1 MATPFDPRFISRL
14 RHFARA
20 ASAFVFLVGCL
31 VLLGWVSNRDALTS
45 VVPGL
50 VAMNPLTALAFILGS
65 VSLWLLAGPRQAEA
79 WTRRVAW
86 ACAALVALAASLKL
100 DAYVLNQL
108 LPERQTAWDL
118 GIDRLLFQEKLDA
131 ADPPNRMAPN
141 TALNFLLV
149 SLALL
154 VLDVETRRRR
164 RPAQLPALAATL
176 VSLLAIVGYAYSAM
190 FLYGI
195 GPAIPM
201 ALNTAVA
208 FFLLSLGILCARPDQ
223 GLMTFITSAGAGGAM
238 ARRLLPAAIAIP
250 AVLGW
255 MHLQIHRAG
264 VDDFVYL
271 VSVFVMAVI
280 VIFTSLIWW
289 SAASLDRMDRKRR
302 RAERRLAAQYTATR
316 VLAESLQPV
325 DAVRKILQAVCES
338 LGWEVGVMWRV
349 DPTANVL
356 RCGEVWHTAA
366 LPFLEF
372 GQACRQIAFVPGV
385 GLPGRVWAD
394 RAPAWIEDV
403 VRDPNFPRARA
414 AAREGVHGAFAF
426 PVLVGADILGV
437 VEFFSHEIQRPDEE
451 LLRMMAG
458 IGSQLGQFLKRKQAE
473 ADLHQAKDK
482 AEEATQA
489 KSEFLANMSHEIRTP
504 MNGIIGMTELAL
516 GTRLTAEQREYLG
529 LVKVSA
535 DSLLGIINDILDFSK
550 IEARKLQIE
559 AVNFNVRDALGDALK
574 TLALR
579 AQQKGLELACHVAP
593 DVPEVVIG
601 DPVRLRQIIVN
612 LVGNAL
618 KFTDHGEVVVSVRMT
633 NDGMSNDERMSND
646 EVQMAEGAATAH
658 PEFDIR
664 NSAFFRHSSFVI
676 LHFSVRDTGIGIPP
690 DQQQHIFEAF
700 GQADSSTSRKYGGT
714 GLGLTISQQLVA
726 LMNGRIWVESEV
738 GAGST
743 FRFIAR
749 FGLPKETSECRLVR
763 PISLHEL
770 PVLVVDDNATNRRIF
785 EEMLRNWGM
794 RPVAVDGGEPALAAL
809 EGAAEAGEP
818 FPLVLLDGHMPGM
831 DGFAVAAQVRR
842 RPELAGIT
850 LLMLT
855 SAGQPEDIARCQELG
870 IRAYLTKPVK
880 QSELLDAIFTAL
892 GTSAGDV
899 ESAAPLTL
907 PSPPGD
913 GGEGR
918 VRGRRRPLR
927 VLLAEDNAINQKLAV
942 RLLQKEGHDITVVGN
957 GREAVAAVQTKRFDV
972 VFMDVQMPEIDGLE
986 ATAFI
991 RDGEAN
997 HGGYAPDGGRVPII
1011 AMTAHAM
1018 KGDREKCLEAGMNG
1032 YVAKPLQV
1040 DELWRAL
1047 DELVPVGDQPAAPQS
1062 NAKAT
1067 QPAPEVVDKVAALK
1081 RTGGD
1086 TELLREL
1093 VQMFLQE
1100 CPGLL
1105 REIHA
1110 AIAAH
1115 DAPKLRRVSH
1125 TLKGAVGTFAAQ
1137 PACEAAERLERM
1149 GRQGDLNG
1157 SDEAYV
1163 ALEGAIERLRPILAK
1178 WAHDWEP

>member
-1 MATPFDPRFISRL
+1 MATPFDQRFISRL
-14 RHFARA
+14 RLFARA
-20 ASAFVFLVGCL
+20 ASAAVFLVGCL
-31 VLLGWVSNRDALTS
+31 VLLGWVLDRNEFTS
-45 VVPGL
+45 VIPGL
-50 VAMNPLTALAFILGS
+50 VAMNPLTALAFILAS
-65 VSLWLLAGPRQAEA
+65 VSLWLLAGPRQAEVG
-79 WTRRVAW
+79 TRRVART
-86 ACAALVALAASLKL
+86 CAAIVALAALLKL
-100 DAYVLNQL
+100 NAYLLNQL
-108 LPERQTAWDL
+108 LSGQQAVWDL
-118 GIDRLLFQEKLDA
+118 GIDRVLFQERLDA
-131 ADPPNRMAPN
+131 AIPPNRMAPN

-154 VLDVETRRRR
+154 FLDVETRRRR
-164 RPAQLPALAATL
+164 RPAQLPVLAATL
-176 VSLLAIVGYAYSAM
+176 VSLLAIIGYAYSAM
-190 FLYGI
+190 FLYGV
-195 GPAIPM
+195 GPFIPM

-223 GLMTFITSAGAGGAM
+223 GLMAFITSAGAGGAM

-255 MHLQIHRAG
+255 LHLWVHRAD
-264 VDDFVYL
+264 VDDTLFL
-271 VSVFVMAVI
+271 VSIFVMAVI
-280 VIFTSLIWW
+280 VIFTTLIWW

-316 VLAESLQPV
+316 VLAESLQPA
-325 DAVRKILQAVCES
+325 DAVRMILRAVCES

-349 DPTANVL
+349 DPAANVL
-356 RCGEVWHTAA
+356 RCSEVCHAA
-366 LPFLEF
+366 TTPFLEF
-372 GQACRQIAFVPGV
+372 SQSCRQIAFVPGV

-403 VRDPNFPRARA
+403 VRDTNFPRAPA
-414 AAREGVHGAFAF
+414 AAREGLHGAFAF
-426 PVLVGADILGV
+426 PVLVGPDILGV
-437 VEFFSHEIQRPDEE
+437 VEFFSHEIQQPDEE

-458 IGSQLGQFLKRKQAE
+458 IGGQLGQFLKRKQAE
-473 ADLHQAKDK
+473 AELHQAKDK

-559 AVNFNVRDALGDALK
+559 AIDFNVRDALGDALK

-601 DPVRLRQIIVN
+601 DPARLRQIIVN

-618 KFTDHGEVVVSVRMT
+618 KFTDHGEIVVHVEAGSRQQAAGSGTGVDLSLPAACGLLPAEVSL
-633 NDGMSNDERMSND
+633 
-646 EVQMAEGAATAH
+646 Q
-658 PEFDIR
+658 
-664 NSAFFRHSSFVI
+664 
-676 LHFSVRDTGIGIPP
+676 FSVKDTGIGIPP
-690 DQQQHIFEAF
+690 DKQQHIFEAF

-714 GLGLTISQQLVA
+714 GLGLTISHQLVT
-726 LMNGRIWVESEV
+726 LMDGRIWVESEV

-749 FGLPKETSECRLVR
+749 FGLPEEAAEHRVVR

-794 RPVAVDGGEPALAAL
+794 RPEVVDGGEAALAAL
-809 EGAAEAGEP
+809 QRAAESGEP
-818 FPLVLLDGHMPGM
+818 FPLVLLDGHMPEM
-831 DGFAVAAQVRR
+831 DGFAVAALVRR
-842 RPELAGIT
+842 QAVLAGTT

-870 IRAYLTKPVK
+870 IHAYLMKPVK

-892 GTSAGDV
+892 GTSAGDA
-899 ESAAPLTL
+899 ESAAMTAPAAL
-907 PSPPGD
+907 
-913 GGEGR
+913 
-918 VRGRRRPLR
+918 RRRPLR
-927 VLLAEDNAINQKLAV
+927 VLLAEDNSINQKLAV
-942 RLLQKEGHDITVVGN
+942 RLLEKEGHNISVVGN
-957 GREAVAAVQTKRFDV
+957 GREAAAAVQSKRFDV
-972 VFMDVQMPEIDGLE
+972 VFMDVQMPEMDGLE
-986 ATAFI
+986 STALI
-991 RDGEAN
+991 RQGEAS
-997 HGGYAPDGGRVPII
+997 HGGYAPDGGRIPII

-1040 DELWRAL
+1040 EELWRAL
-1047 DELVPVGDQPAAPQS
+1047 DELVPVRDQPSAPQP
-1062 NAKAT
+1062 NVQAT
-1067 QPAPEVVDKVAALK
+1067 QPAAELFDKAAALK

-1115 DAPKLRRVSH
+1115 DTPKLRRVSH

-1137 PACEAAERLERM
+1137 PAYEAAQRLEQM
-1149 GRQGDLNG
+1149 GQQGDLKG
-1157 SDEAYV
+1157 SDETYV
-1163 ALEGAIERLRPILAK
+1163 ALERAIERLRPILAT
-1178 WAHDWEP
+1178 WAQDRTP

>member
-1 MATPFDPRFISRL
+1 MATPFDPRFLSRL
-14 RHFARA
+14 RCFARA
-20 ASAFVFLVGCL
+20 ASAAVFLVGCL
-31 VLLGWVSNRDALTS
+31 VLLGWVSDRDALTS
-45 VVPGL
+45 VIPGL
-50 VAMNPLTALAFILGS
+50 VAMNPLTALAFILAS
-65 VSLWLLAGPRQAEA
+65 VSLWQLAGRRRAEA
-79 WTRRVAW
+79 GTRRVAW
-86 ACAALVALAASLKL
+86 ACAALVVLAASLKL
-100 DAYVLNQL
+100 NGYLLNQL
-108 LPERQTAWDL
+108 FSDRQAAWDL
-118 GIDRLLFQEKLDA
+118 GIDRLLFGEKLDA

-141 TALNFLLV
+141 TALNFLLIG
-149 SLALL
+149 LALL
-154 VLDVETRRRR
+154 FLDVETRRHR
-164 RPAQLPALAATL
+164 RPAQLAALAATL

-190 FLYGI
+190 FLYGV
-195 GPAIPM
+195 GPFIPM
-201 ALNTAVA
+201 ALNTAMA
-208 FFLLSLGILCARPDQ
+208 FALVSLGILCARPDQ
-223 GLMTFITSAGAGGAM
+223 GLMAFITSAGAGGAM
-238 ARRLLPAAIAIP
+238 ARRLLPAAIAI
-250 AVLGW
+250 AALLGW
-255 MHLQIHRAG
+255 LHLWVNRAG
-264 VDDFVYL
+264 VNDTVFL

-289 SAASLDRMDRKRR
+289 SAASLDRMDRKRQ

-316 VLAESLQPV
+316 VLAESLQPA
-325 DAVRKILQAVCES
+325 DAVRMILQAVCES
-338 LGWEVGVMWRV
+338 LGWEVGVMWRA
-349 DPTANVL
+349 DPAANVL
-356 RCGEVWHTAA
+356 RCGEIWHAA
-366 LPFLEF
+366 ATPLSEF
-372 GQACRQIAFVPGV
+372 GQACRQIAFVHGV
-385 GLPGRVWAD
+385 GLPGRVWAA

-403 VRDPNFPRARA
+403 VRDLNFPRAPA
-414 AAREGVHGAFAF
+414 AAREGLHGAFGF
-426 PVLVGADILGV
+426 PVLVGDDILGV
-437 VEFFSHEIQRPDEE
+437 IEFFSHEIQQPDEE
-451 LLRMMAG
+451 LLHTMAG
-458 IGSQLGQFLKRKQAE
+458 IGGQLGQFLKRKQAE
-473 ADLHQAKDK
+473 EELHQAKDK

-535 DSLLGIINDILDFSK
+535 DSLLGIINDVLDFSK

-559 AVNFNVRDALGDALK
+559 SIDFNVRDALGDALK

-612 LVGNAL
+612 LVGNSL
-618 KFTDHGEVVVSVRMT
+618 KFTDNGEVVVSVRMT

-646 EVQMAEGAATAH
+646 EARMTKEAAAAH
-658 PEFDIR
+658 SEFEIR

-690 DQQQHIFEAF
+690 DKQHQIFEAF

-714 GLGLTISQQLVA
+714 GLGLTISQQLVT
-726 LMNGRIWVESEV
+726 LMDGRIWVESEV

-749 FGLPKETSECRLVR
+749 FGLPNVAAERRVVR

-794 RPVAVDGGEPALAAL
+794 RPVVVDGGGAALAVL
-809 EGAAEAGEP
+809 QQAAEAGEP
-818 FPLVLLDGHMPGM
+818 FPLVLLDGHMPEM
-831 DGFAVAAQVRR
+831 DGFAVAGQVRG
-842 RPELAGIT
+842 RPELAGAT

-870 IRAYLTKPVK
+870 IHAYLMKPVK

-892 GTSAGDV
+892 GTSARDA
-899 ESAAPLTL
+899 ESAAPAARAA
-907 PSPPGD
+907 P
-913 GGEGR
+913 
-918 VRGRRRPLR
+918 RRRPLR

-942 RLLQKEGHDITVVGN
+942 RLLEKEGHNVTVVGN
-957 GREAVAAVQTKRFDV
+957 GREAATAVQTKRFDV
-972 VFMDVQMPEIDGLE
+972 VFMDVQMPEMDGLE
-986 ATAFI
+986 ATALI
-991 RDGEAN
+991 RQNEAS
-997 HGGYAPDGGRVPII
+997 HGGYAPDGGRIPII

-1018 KGDREKCLEAGMNG
+1018 KGDREKCLEVGMSG

-1047 DELVPVGDQPAAPQS
+1047 DALVPVGDQSAGPQPVLPLPQTAA
-1062 NAKAT
+1062 AIIDWA
-1067 QPAPEVVDKVAALK
+1067 AALR

-1105 REIHA
+1105 TEIHA

-1115 DAPKLRRVSH
+1115 DSPKLRRVSH

-1137 PACEAAERLERM
+1137 PAYEAAQRLERM
-1149 GRQGDLNG
+1149 GQQGDLNG

-1163 ALEGAIERLRPILAK
+1163 ALEGAIERLRPILSS
-1178 WAHDWEP
+1178 WAQNRTP